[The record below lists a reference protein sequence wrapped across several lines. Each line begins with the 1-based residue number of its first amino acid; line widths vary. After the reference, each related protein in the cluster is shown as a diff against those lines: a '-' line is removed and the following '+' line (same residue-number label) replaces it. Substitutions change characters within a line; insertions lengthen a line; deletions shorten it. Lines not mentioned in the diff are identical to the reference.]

1 MGRRDIVF
9 YVGDVLHDDTLHNI
23 GVMLRRYESID
34 DPRTGENSCVP
45 VWKIWWFRSGEELW
59 SEEGLQ
65 NLVAM
70 DVFTC
75 YSVE

>member
-1 MGRRDIVF
+1 VRNEDIVF
-9 YVGDVLHDDTLHNI
+9 HVGDVLHDDTLYDI
-23 GVMLRRYESID
+23 GVLLKRYDALDNPNAWE
-34 DPRTGENSCVP
+34 TSCVP

-59 SEEGLQ
+59 SEEGLR

>member
-1 MGRRDIVF
+1 
-9 YVGDVLHDDTLHNI
+9 
-23 GVMLRRYESID
+23 
-34 DPRTGENSCVP
+34 VP

-70 DVFTC
+70 DVFTR
-75 YSVE
+75 YSVMYVE